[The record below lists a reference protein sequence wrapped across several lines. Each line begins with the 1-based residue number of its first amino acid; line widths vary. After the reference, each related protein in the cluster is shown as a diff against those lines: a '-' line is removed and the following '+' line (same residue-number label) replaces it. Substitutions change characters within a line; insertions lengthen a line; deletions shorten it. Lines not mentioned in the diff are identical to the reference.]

1 MAPDVLVLV
10 QSLLIVSEESSF
22 YCEIVAL
29 TNYYRIPDMMVRIP
43 HDRMSRRGYFKK

>member
-22 YCEIVAL
+22 YCEIVKL
-29 TNYYRIPDMMVRIP
+29 LP
-43 HDRMSRRGYFKK
+43 